1 MDQQKTKAFRP
12 IPGLSREAEEA
23 QLARIIGIA
32 QDNLEKAEKY
42 SGRLSDELHE
52 LMETYGTKDKEALAL
67 FHNTQAQLQET
78 RRDLLRCRKARHKP
92 YFGRIDFRDQKI
104 PYAESYYVGRVGISR
119 NGSEPVVIDW
129 RAPIASVYY
138 ENTTGRCRYTVK
150 NEGTCEIDLK
160 RKRTYEIEDDH
171 LIDFFDSDVV
181 ANDELLTKYLAKNK
195 SAVLGEIIST
205 IQKEQNAVI
214 RRSPKMNLIVQGV
227 AGSGKTTVAM
237 HRISYILY
245 NYEDDF
251 RPEDFY
257 IIGSNRIL
265 LNYITSVLP
274 DLDVYGV
281 SQMTMEQLF
290 VRLLYEDWDPEI
302 HHIRHIGKN
311 EEAVRVKGSYEWF
324 HNLEDFCRN
333 LERMSIPE
341 QEVTLENGVRIMRR
355 STVRNCLNDN
365 PLVSMQGKI
374 NMLNAIL
381 LSRLENEITGKDIAY
396 PPALQK
402 ELYKKYRRYFG
413 GDVWKGSV
421 YQVYSDFL
429 KSQESKGKAVPFPD
443 HDFDLYDL
451 ASLAYIY
458 KRIKETDGIREAS
471 HVIIDEAQDFG
482 MTAYGAL
489 YYCLRGCTYTIMG
502 DVSQNIHYG
511 YGLNDWED
519 LKSLILR
526 GVPGGFGVLKKSYR
540 NTVEISEFA
549 TGILRHGS
557 FPVYPVD
564 PVRRHGSPVLIAQCR
579 NDEDLIRESINTIH
593 KWQAE
598 GRETIAVICRDKEE
612 ASAVSALLSKEL
624 DLADTDPETA
634 EFTEGIMVLPVEYTK
649 GLEFD
654 AVLLYHP
661 SAEGYPDNDAYV
673 KLLYVAATRAL
684 HELAVVHTGDLT
696 DLIASPAPDR
706 VQRSLPEDETSQKR
720 ELLKSDEDGAPRAL
734 SSDGLQPLLKHA
746 AHQYTSIPVNQSSY
760 RFGSIPDPKLLNLGK
775 ETADHNADFS
785 IRDIRRTRH
794 SLELISS
801 EGILRLT
808 PVHASVIRV
817 RFVGKDTPE
826 PPHSFWHF
834 PPDQAPAWSARAG
847 KSLAELTSGQIKI
860 QIDKRSG
867 AIRFLDLE
875 GRKLLT
881 ESRVLPRKV
890 ENGQKIRTWNY
901 FDWTKEEK
909 LMVKGILNEDLEQIN
924 NKARYIS
931 FGGKILR
938 MPLVVSGYGYGLGI
952 AADETVMCCDVPLY
966 GTYLYTEGAGQID
979 YYFLYGKNYEGILK
993 LYKDLKL
1000 GT

>member
-78 RRDLLRCRKARHKP
+78 RMDLLRCRKARHKP

-160 RKRTYEIEDDH
+160 RKRTYEIGDDH

-324 HNLEDFCRN
+324 HDLEDFCLD

-341 QEVTLENGVRIMRR
+341 QEVTLENGVRIMQR
-355 STVRNCLNDN
+355 STVRNCLNNN

-482 MTAYGAL
+482 MAAYGAL

-511 YGLNDWED
+511 YGLNDWEN
-519 LKSLILR
+519 LKSLILK

-593 KWQAE
+593 NWQAE
-598 GRETIAVICRDKEE
+598 GRETIAVICRDEEE

-624 DLADTDPETA
+624 DLAATDPETA

-720 ELLKSDEDGAPRAL
+720 ELLKSDEDGAPRTL

-860 QIDKRSG
+860 QVDKRSG
-867 AIRFLDLE
+867 AIRFLNLE

>member
-78 RRDLLRCRKARHKP
+78 RMDLLRCRKARNKP

-324 HNLEDFCRN
+324 HDLEDFCLD

-341 QEVTLENGVRIMRR
+341 QEVTLENGVRIMQR
-355 STVRNCLNDN
+355 STVRNCLNNN
-365 PLVSMQGKI
+365 PLVSMQDKI

-482 MTAYGAL
+482 MAAYGAL

-519 LKSLILR
+519 LKSLILK

-564 PVRRHGSPVLIAQCR
+564 PVRRHGSPVRIAQCR
-579 NDEDLIRESINTIH
+579 NDEDLIRESKNTIH

-598 GRETIAVICRDKEE
+598 GRETIAVICRDEEE

-706 VQRSLPEDETSQKR
+706 VQRSLPEDETSQKI
-720 ELLKSDEDGAPRAL
+720 ELLKSDEDGAPRTL

-794 SLELISS
+794 SLELINS

-938 MPLVVSGYGYGLGI
+938 MPLVVSEYGYGLGI

>member
-324 HNLEDFCRN
+324 HDLEDFCLD

-341 QEVTLENGVRIMRR
+341 QEVTLENGVRIMQR
-355 STVRNCLNDN
+355 STVRNCLNNN

-429 KSQESKGKAVPFPD
+429 KSQESKGKVVPFPD

-482 MTAYGAL
+482 MAAYGAL

-519 LKSLILR
+519 LKSLILK

-564 PVRRHGSPVLIAQCR
+564 PVRRHGSPVRIAQCR
-579 NDEDLIRESINTIH
+579 NDEDLIRESKNTIH

-598 GRETIAVICRDKEE
+598 GRETIAVICRDEEE

-706 VQRSLPEDETSQKR
+706 VQRSLPEEETSQKR

-867 AIRFLDLE
+867 AIRFLNLE

-938 MPLVVSGYGYGLGI
+938 MPLVVSEYGYGLGI

>member
-1 MDQQKTKAFRP
+1 MDQQKTKVFRP

>member
-1 MDQQKTKAFRP
+1 MDQQKTKVFRP

-160 RKRTYEIEDDH
+160 RKRTYEIGDDH

-324 HNLEDFCRN
+324 HDLEDFCLD

-341 QEVTLENGVRIMRR
+341 QEVTLENGVRIMQR
-355 STVRNCLNDN
+355 STVRNCLNNN

-396 PPALQK
+396 PPSLQK
-402 ELYKKYRRYFG
+402 KLYKKYRRYFG

-564 PVRRHGSPVLIAQCR
+564 PVRRHGSPVRIAQCR

-598 GRETIAVICRDKEE
+598 GRETIAVICRDEEE

-720 ELLKSDEDGAPRAL
+720 ELLKSDEDGAPRTL

>member
-1 MDQQKTKAFRP
+1 MDQQKTKVFRP

-78 RRDLLRCRKARHKP
+78 RMDLLRCRKARHKP

-290 VRLLYEDWDPEI
+290 VRLLCEDWDPEI

-324 HNLEDFCRN
+324 HDLEDFCLD

-341 QEVTLENGVRIMRR
+341 QEVTLENGVRIMQR
-355 STVRNCLNDN
+355 STVRNCLNNN

-482 MTAYGAL
+482 MAAYGAL

-519 LKSLILR
+519 LKSLILK

-579 NDEDLIRESINTIH
+579 NDEDLIRESKNTIH

-598 GRETIAVICRDKEE
+598 GRETIAVICRDEEE

-706 VQRSLPEDETSQKR
+706 VQRSLPEEETSQKR

-938 MPLVVSGYGYGLGI
+938 MPLVVSEYGYGLGI

>member
-78 RRDLLRCRKARHKP
+78 RMDLLRCRKARHKP

-324 HNLEDFCRN
+324 HDLEDFCLD

-341 QEVTLENGVRIMRR
+341 QEVTLENGVRIMQR
-355 STVRNCLNDN
+355 STVRNCLNNN

-482 MTAYGAL
+482 MAAYGAL

-564 PVRRHGSPVLIAQCR
+564 PVRRHGSPVRIAQCR
-579 NDEDLIRESINTIH
+579 NDEDLIRESKNTIH

-598 GRETIAVICRDKEE
+598 GRETIAVICRDEEE

-706 VQRSLPEDETSQKR
+706 VQRSLPEEETSQKR

-860 QIDKRSG
+860 QVDKRSG
-867 AIRFLDLE
+867 AIRFLNLE